1 MRSREIRYVLMM
13 SLRVVSLL
21 VAAILVGVHAP
32 LLWLWLPICL
42 FGMAVLP
49 WLAVIIAN
57 DRPPKERYQRM
68 SRVYG
73 PVQDVQ
79 LVCGCHV
86 HVGIESPDEGVVV
99 LDRIRTRLPVVAALA
114 ANSPFWGGE
123 DTGYASF
130 RHQLWSRWPSAGPIE
145 PLGDHAAYEELVKGL
160 LGTGAAMDSGMLYFD
175 ARLAV
180 DYPTVEVRVAD
191 VCLDVRDAVTVAGL
205 VRALVDTAA
214 TEWRDLEPDPT
225 PAALIRAGAWRA
237 SRYGVRDQL
246 VDPVDRDALAA
257 ALRTVFSDE
266 ARRVA
271 LARAGSQRVDAFT
284 WDDVTDS
291 YEALFAQIAEKTR

>member
-1 MRSREIRYVLMM
+1 
-13 SLRVVSLL
+13 
-21 VAAILVGVHAP
+21 
-32 LLWLWLPICL
+32 
-42 FGMAVLP
+42 
-49 WLAVIIAN
+49 
-57 DRPPKERYQRM
+57 M

-114 ANSPFWGGE
+114 ANSPFWDGE

-145 PLGDHAAYEELVKGL
+145 PLGDHAAYEELVEGL

-214 TEWRDLEPDPT
+214 TEWRDFEPDPT

-246 VDPVDRDALAA
+246 VDPVDRSLAPASDVVWALFEQVGPALDRAGDTKLVRDGLERILGDGTGADRQRSAARAADGDLGAVVAA
-257 ALRTVFSDE
+257 AAEVTNRLSASQQVRTPP
-266 ARRVA
+266 
-271 LARAGSQRVDAFT
+271 AGPVR
-284 WDDVTDS
+284 
-291 YEALFAQIAEKTR
+291 ERPTRSA